1 MLTKIE
7 QVIKRQLFEDSSDG
21 MKGLV
26 SNNINMLNE
35 YKSTI
40 NIKKIDMLAASRA
53 AADIFRTN
61 ASTVKPEI
69 TTNSDAQDESDR

>member
-7 QVIKRQLFEDSSDG
+7 QVIKRQLFKDSSDG

-40 NIKKIDMLAASRA
+40 NIKNIDMLTASRA
-53 AADIFRTN
+53 AADLVRTDD
-61 ASTVKPEI
+61 SIVDP
-69 TTNSDAQDESDR
+69 